1 MALSGS
7 VDFAITRDDLI
18 QQALQ
23 YIGAIGEGVTPD
35 STQLSESATLLNILI
50 KHWEADDIHLWVR
63 NYGFILPTS
72 DISNVSL
79 GAEGGNA
86 TASYVYTTTSAAS
99 VSGASTLTVTSITG
113 MSSGDNIG
121 FQLDTGKMQYTT
133 INGAPSGSTVTLT
146 AVTTSIVDSGAA
158 VYTYTTKIGRPVTIL
173 DLWRR
178 LSSDNTDT
186 PMERISEQEYNDLPT
201 KEIESTPVQWY
212 HDTTLGFGAS
222 GYPGNSDLYFWPR
235 FENGLFVLM
244 YRYTKPFDDLDAA
257 SNNVEFPQMWFL
269 PIMLGLAWL
278 LSGKHG
284 IPIKER
290 AVLFQEMTVA
300 KIAALGFDQEKGSL
314 FIQPETR
321 FN

>member
-7 VDFAITRDDLI
+7 VDFAVTRDDLI

-23 YIGAIGEGVTPD
+23 YIGALEEGATPD

-63 NYGFILPTS
+63 EFGYIFPIS
-72 DISNVSL
+72 DISKTSL
-79 GAEGGNA
+79 GAEGGHA
-86 TASYVYTTTSAAS
+86 AASYVYTTTSAAS
-99 VSGASTLTVTSITG
+99 ISGASTLTVTSITD
-113 MSSGDNIG
+113 MLNGDNIG
-121 FQLDTGKMQYTT
+121 FQLDTGKMQWTT
-133 INGAPSGSTVTLT
+133 INGTPSGSTVTLT
-146 AVTTSIVDSGAA
+146 ATTISAVDSGAA
-158 VYTYTTKIGRPVTIL
+158 VYVYTTKIGRPVTIL

-178 LSSDNTDT
+178 LSSDVTDT
-186 PMERISEQEYNDLPT
+186 PMVRLSEQEYNDLPS
-201 KEIESTPVQWY
+201 KEIESTPIQWY

-269 PIMLGLAWL
+269 PLMLGLAWL
-278 LSGKHG
+278 LAGKHG

-290 AVLFQEMTVA
+290 TLLFQEMTVA
-300 KIAALGFDQEKGSL
+300 KLAALGFDQEKGSL

-321 FN
+321 YN